1 MRIEGLYILKEDYM
15 SLRQINQMIWD
26 INHTDSISD
35 VNVGIIDYRLAI
47 HAVQQVEKREDADL
61 DGWRG
66 WVETAHEE
74 VSE

>member
-66 WVETAHEE
+66 LVETAHEE

>member
-26 INHTDSISD
+26 INHNDSISD

-61 DGWRG
+61 CEWRG
-66 WVETAHEE
+66 CVEVAHEE